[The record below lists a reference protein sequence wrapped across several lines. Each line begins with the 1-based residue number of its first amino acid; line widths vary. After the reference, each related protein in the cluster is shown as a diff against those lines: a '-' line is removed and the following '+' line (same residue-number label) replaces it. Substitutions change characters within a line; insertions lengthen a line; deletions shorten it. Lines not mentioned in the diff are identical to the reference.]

1 MAPYSASA
9 RAGRFVSTAGHLGY
23 LPDKTLASGFQA
35 QARQALDNLM
45 LALKAAGASEADVV
59 NVNVFLAD
67 GADFE
72 EMNTI
77 YREYFRDPYPTRTT
91 IVVGLRPG
99 VQFEVNAQ
107 AVLDTNE

>member
-1 MAPYSASA
+1 
-9 RAGRFVSTAGHLGY
+9 LGY

-107 AVLDTNE
+107 AMLDIDE